1 MKPVLNY
8 SVKSFNFSIRC
19 MMYIYQSVYGMHKLA
34 CMYLELAQPA
44 FFGPLIMEPFR
55 PLIKEPFGPL
65 IKKPPLDP

>member
-1 MKPVLNY
+1 
-8 SVKSFNFSIRC
+8 

-55 PLIKEPFGPL
+55 PLIKEPFGPW